1 MRRTPINQI
10 TLEGPDLS
18 GKTTLYQKIHEKSG
32 YYWNIQDRSAL
43 SMVVYARLY
52 GRSDYFHVE
61 ALKRELSNLN
71 NVMILLLPSWNVIVE
86 RFQKRGDEIQN
97 LSSLKKV
104 YDLFS
109 EAADEFENYPNVM
122 IAKTEIDDNM
132 VSVIVHNLRSHF
144 ERKPYH
150 EYAEHFKVAAASS
163 ENLEKVGLSLTH
175 YDVGFDDVSEEMLRY
190 EKEKVY
196 YDKIRRKLLKKI
208 DDELAGANEYGRE
221 ETHESRRFIYTD
233 DSCLSLCHFMLR
245 NEFLYGEFYLR
256 SSETKETL
264 QYDMNFIKSLTRD
277 VFSKLSEFSDI
288 KMCKIDLRIGSG
300 HIMRSTPI
308 NQITIDLIL

>member
-1 MRRTPINQI
+1 MRKTPINQI

-18 GKTTLYQKIHEKSG
+18 GKSTLYQKLHDASG
-32 YYWNIQDRSAL
+32 YCWNIQDRSSL

-52 GRSDYFHVE
+52 GRNDYYHVE
-61 ALKRELSNLN
+61 SLRRELSNLN
-71 NVMILLLPSWNVIVE
+71 NIMIFLLPEWDVIAE

-97 LSSLKKV
+97 IVSLKKV
-104 YDLFS
+104 YDLFA
-109 EAADEFENYPNVM
+109 EAAEELENYPNV
-122 IAKTEIDDNM
+122 ILARSEVDDNM
-132 VSVIVHNLRSHF
+132 IQYIAHNLRSHF
-144 ERKPYH
+144 ERMPYYK
-150 EYAEHFKVAAASS
+150 YADNFKISASCS
-163 ENLEKVGLSLTH
+163 DNLEKIGLNLVH
-175 YDVGFDDVSEEMLRY
+175 YDDGMFDDISEEMLRY

-196 YDKIRRKLLKKI
+196 YDKIRNKVLRKI
-208 DDELAGANEYGRE
+208 DDELAGINEYNRI

-277 VFSKLSEFSDI
+277 VFSRLSEFSEI
-288 KMCKIDLRIGSG
+288 KMCKINLKIGSG
-300 HIMRSTPI
+300 HIL
-308 NQITIDLIL
+308 N

>member
-18 GKTTLYQKIHEKSG
+18 GKTTLYQKLHEKSG
-32 YYWNIQDRSAL
+32 YFWNIQDRSSL
-43 SMVVYARLY
+43 SMIVYARLY

-61 ALKRELSNLN
+61 SLKRELSNLN
-71 NVMILLLPSWNVIVE
+71 NVMILLLPDWSVIAE

-97 LSSLKKV
+97 LVSLKKV

-109 EAADEFENYPNVM
+109 EAADEFENYPNV
-122 IAKTEIDDNM
+122 ILIKTEVDDNM
-132 VSVIVHNLRSHF
+132 VSYIIHNLRSHF
-144 ERKPYH
+144 EDKSYH
-150 EYAEHFKVAAASS
+150 EYADFFKIAAASS
-163 ENLEKVGLSLTH
+163 DNLEKVGLNLVH
-175 YDVGFDDVSEEMLRY
+175 YDDGMFNDVSEEMLRY

-196 YDKIRRKLLKKI
+196 YDKIRRKLLNKI
-208 DDELAGANEYGRE
+208 DNELAGANEYGRE

-288 KMCKIDLRIGSG
+288 KMCKISLKIGSG
-300 HIMRSTPI
+300 HII
-308 NQITIDLIL
+308 N

>member
-1 MRRTPINQI
+1 MRITPINQI

-32 YYWNIQDRSAL
+32 YHWIIQDRSAL
-43 SMVVYARLY
+43 SSVVYARLY
-52 GRSDYFHVE
+52 GRNDYFHVE

-71 NVMILLLPSWNVIVE
+71 NIIILLLPSWNIIAK

-97 LSSLKKV
+97 LVSLKKV

-109 EAADEFENYPNVM
+109 EAADEFENYPNV
-122 IAKTEIDDNM
+122 ILIKSEVDDNM
-132 VSVIVHNLRSHF
+132 VSYIVHQLRSHF

-150 EYAEHFKVAAASS
+150 EYADFFKIAAASS
-163 ENLEKVGLSLTH
+163 DNLEKVGLNLTH
-175 YDVGFDDVSEEMLRY
+175 YDNGMFDDVSEEMLRY

-196 YDKIRRKLLKKI
+196 YDKIRRTLLRKI
-208 DDELAGANEYGRE
+208 EDEIAGCNEYNRP
-221 ETHESRRFIYTD
+221 ETYESRRFIYTD

-256 SSETKETL
+256 SSNTKETL
-264 QYDMNFIKSLTRD
+264 SYDMNFIKALTRD

-288 KMCKIDLRIGSG
+288 KMCKLSLKIGSG
-300 HIMRSTPI
+300 HILI
-308 NQITIDLIL
+308 N

>member
-18 GKTTLYQKIHEKSG
+18 GKTTLYQKLHEKSG
-32 YYWNIQDRSAL
+32 YFWNIQDRSSL
-43 SMVVYARLY
+43 SMIVYARLY

-61 ALKRELSNLN
+61 SLKRELSNLN
-71 NVMILLLPSWNVIVE
+71 NVMILLLPDWSVIAE

-97 LSSLKKV
+97 LVSLKKV

-109 EAADEFENYPNVM
+109 EAADEFENYPNV
-122 IAKTEIDDNM
+122 ILIKTEVDDNM
-132 VSVIVHNLRSHF
+132 VSYIIHNLRSRF
-144 ERKPYH
+144 EDKPYH
-150 EYAEHFKVAAASS
+150 EYADFFKIAAASS
-163 ENLEKVGLSLTH
+163 DNLEKVGLNLVH
-175 YDVGFDDVSEEMLRY
+175 YDDGMFNDVSEEMLRY

-196 YDKIRRKLLKKI
+196 YDKIRRKLLNKI
-208 DDELAGANEYGRE
+208 DNELAGANEYGRE

-277 VFSKLSEFSDI
+277 VFSKLSEFSNI
-288 KMCKIDLRIGSG
+288 KMCKISLKIGSG
-300 HIMRSTPI
+300 HII
-308 NQITIDLIL
+308 N

>member
-1 MRRTPINQI
+1 MRKTPINQI

-18 GKTTLYQKIHEKSG
+18 GKTTLYQKIHEASN
-32 YYWNIQDRSAL
+32 YCWNIQDRSSL
-43 SMVVYARLY
+43 SMIVYARLY
-52 GRSDYFHVE
+52 GRNDYFHVE
-61 ALKRELSNLN
+61 ALKRDLSNFN
-71 NVMILLLPSWNVIVE
+71 NVMILLLPEWSVIAD

-97 LSSLKKV
+97 LVSLKKV

-109 EAADEFENYPNVM
+109 EAADEFENYPNV
-122 IAKTEIDDNM
+122 ITLRKEIDENM
-132 VSVIVHNLRSHF
+132 VNYIVHNLRSHF
-144 ERKPYH
+144 EGRSFH
-150 EYAEHFKVAAASS
+150 SFARMFMGSAASEES
-163 ENLEKVGLSLTH
+163 LERIGMSITH
-175 YDVGFDDVSEEMLRY
+175 YDNGTFEDVSEEMLSY

-256 SSETKETL
+256 SSETRETL
-264 QYDMNFIKSLTRD
+264 KYDMNFIKSLTRD
-277 VFSKLSEFSDI
+277 VFSRLSELSEI
-288 KMCKIDLRIGSG
+288 KMCKIELKIGSG
-300 HIMRSTPI
+300 HII
-308 NQITIDLIL
+308 NES

>member
-18 GKTTLYQKIHEKSG
+18 GKTTLYQKLHEKSG
-32 YYWNIQDRSAL
+32 YHWNIQDRSSL
-43 SMVVYARLY
+43 SMIVYARLY

-61 ALKRELSNLN
+61 SLKRELSNLN
-71 NVMILLLPSWNVIVE
+71 NIMILLLPEWSVIAE

-97 LSSLKKV
+97 LVSLKKV

-109 EAADEFENYPNVM
+109 EAADEFENYPNV
-122 IAKTEIDDNM
+122 ILIKSEIDDNM

-150 EYAEHFKVAAASS
+150 EYAEFFKVAAASS
-163 ENLEKVGLSLTH
+163 ENLEKIGLSLTH
-175 YDVGFDDVSEEMLRY
+175 YAADFDDVSEEMLCY

-221 ETHESRRFIYTD
+221 ETCESRRFIYTD

-245 NEFLYGEFYLR
+245 NEFLHGEFYLR

-277 VFSKLSEFSDI
+277 VFSRLSELSEI
-288 KMCKIDLRIGSG
+288 KMCKIELKIGSG
-300 HIMRSTPI
+300 HII
-308 NQITIDLIL
+308 NAS

>member
-18 GKTTLYQKIHEKSG
+18 GKTTLYQKLHEKSG
-32 YYWNIQDRSAL
+32 YFWNIQDRSSL
-43 SMVVYARLY
+43 SMIVYARLY

-61 ALKRELSNLN
+61 SLKRELSNLN
-71 NVMILLLPSWNVIVE
+71 NVMILLLPDWQVIAE

-97 LSSLKKV
+97 LVSLKKV

-109 EAADEFENYPNVM
+109 EAADEFENYPNV
-122 IAKTEIDDNM
+122 ILIKTEVNDSM
-132 VSVIVHNLRSHF
+132 VSYIIHSLRSRF
-144 ERKPYH
+144 EDKSYH
-150 EYAEHFKVAAASS
+150 EYADFFKIAAASS
-163 ENLEKVGLSLTH
+163 DNLEKVGLNLVH
-175 YDVGFDDVSEEMLRY
+175 YDDGMFDDVSEEMLHY

-196 YDKIRRKLLKKI
+196 YQKIRKKLLKKI

-277 VFSKLSEFSDI
+277 VFSRLSEFSDI
-288 KMCKIDLRIGSG
+288 KMCKISLKIGSG
-300 HIMRSTPI
+300 HI
-308 NQITIDLIL
+308 LA

>member
-18 GKTTLYQKIHEKSG
+18 GKTTLYQKLHEKSG
-32 YYWNIQDRSAL
+32 YHWNIQDRSSL
-43 SMVVYARLY
+43 SMIVYARLY

-61 ALKRELSNLN
+61 SLKRELSNLN
-71 NVMILLLPSWNVIVE
+71 NIMILLLPEWSVIAE

-97 LSSLKKV
+97 LVSLKKV

-109 EAADEFENYPNVM
+109 EAADEFENYPNV
-122 IAKTEIDDNM
+122 ILIKSEIDDNM

-150 EYAEHFKVAAASS
+150 EYAEFFKVAAASS
-163 ENLEKVGLSLTH
+163 ENLEKVGLTLTH
-175 YDVGFDDVSEEMLRY
+175 YAADFDDVSEEMLSY

-221 ETHESRRFIYTD
+221 ETYESR
-233 DSCLSLCHFMLR
+233 LSLCHFMLR

-264 QYDMNFIKSLTRD
+264 QYDMNFIKSLARD
-277 VFSKLSEFSDI
+277 VFSRLSELSEI
-288 KMCKIDLRIGSG
+288 KMCKIELKIGSG
-300 HIMRSTPI
+300 HII
-308 NQITIDLIL
+308 NES

>member
-18 GKTTLYQKIHEKSG
+18 GKTTLYQKLHEKSD
-32 YYWNIQDRSAL
+32 YFWNIQDRSSL
-43 SMVVYARLY
+43 SMIVYARLY

-61 ALKRELSNLN
+61 SLKRELSNLN
-71 NVMILLLPSWNVIVE
+71 NVMILLLPDWSVIAE

-97 LSSLKKV
+97 LVSLKKV

-109 EAADEFENYPNVM
+109 EAADEFENYPNV
-122 IAKTEIDDNM
+122 ILIKSEVDDNM
-132 VSVIVHNLRSHF
+132 VSYIVHQLRSRF
-144 ERKPYH
+144 EDKPYH
-150 EYAEHFKVAAASS
+150 EYADFFKIAAASS
-163 ENLEKVGLSLTH
+163 DNLEKVGLNLVH
-175 YDVGFDDVSEEMLRY
+175 YDDGMFNDVSEEMLRY

-196 YDKIRRKLLKKI
+196 YDKIRRKLLNKI
-208 DDELAGANEYGRE
+208 DNELAGANEYGRE

-288 KMCKIDLRIGSG
+288 KMCKISLKIGSG
-300 HIMRSTPI
+300 HII
-308 NQITIDLIL
+308 N

>member
-18 GKTTLYQKIHEKSG
+18 GKTTLYQKLHEKSG
-32 YYWNIQDRSAL
+32 YHWNIQDRSSL
-43 SMVVYARLY
+43 SMIVYARLY

-61 ALKRELSNLN
+61 SLKRALSNLN
-71 NVMILLLPSWNVIVE
+71 NIMILLLPEWSVIAE

-97 LSSLKKV
+97 LVSLKKV

-109 EAADEFENYPNVM
+109 EAADEFENYPNV
-122 IAKTEIDDNM
+122 ILIKSEIDDNM

-150 EYAEHFKVAAASS
+150 EYAEFFKVAAASS
-163 ENLEKVGLSLTH
+163 ENLEKVGLTLTH
-175 YDVGFDDVSEEMLRY
+175 YAADFDDVSEEMLSY

-221 ETHESRRFIYTD
+221 ETYESRRFIYTD

-264 QYDMNFIKSLTRD
+264 QYDMNFIKSLARD
-277 VFSKLSEFSDI
+277 VFSRLSELSEI
-288 KMCKIDLRIGSG
+288 KMCKIELKIGSG
-300 HIMRSTPI
+300 HII
-308 NQITIDLIL
+308 NES

>member
-18 GKTTLYQKIHEKSG
+18 GKTTLYQKLHEKSG
-32 YYWNIQDRSAL
+32 YFWNIQDRSSL
-43 SMVVYARLY
+43 SMIVYARLY

-61 ALKRELSNLN
+61 SLKRELSNLN
-71 NVMILLLPSWNVIVE
+71 NVMILLLPDWSVIAE

-97 LSSLKKV
+97 LVSLKKV

-109 EAADEFENYPNVM
+109 EAADEFENYPNV
-122 IAKTEIDDNM
+122 ILIKTEVDDNM
-132 VSVIVHNLRSHF
+132 VSYIIHNLRSRF
-144 ERKPYH
+144 EDKPYH
-150 EYAEHFKVAAASS
+150 EYADFFKIAAASS
-163 ENLEKVGLSLTH
+163 DNLEKVGLNLVH
-175 YDVGFDDVSEEMLRY
+175 YDDGMFNDVSEEMLRY

-196 YDKIRRKLLKKI
+196 YDKIRRKLLNKI
-208 DDELAGANEYGRE
+208 DNELAGANEYGRE

-277 VFSKLSEFSDI
+277 VFSRLSEFSDI
-288 KMCKIDLRIGSG
+288 KMCKISLKIGSG
-300 HIMRSTPI
+300 HI
-308 NQITIDLIL
+308 LA

>member
-18 GKTTLYQKIHEKSG
+18 GKTTLYQKLHEKSG
-32 YYWNIQDRSAL
+32 YFWNIQDRSSL
-43 SMVVYARLY
+43 SMIVYARLY

-61 ALKRELSNLN
+61 SLKRELSNLN
-71 NVMILLLPSWNVIVE
+71 NVMILLLPDWSVIAE

-97 LSSLKKV
+97 LVSLKKV

-109 EAADEFENYPNVM
+109 EAADEFENYPNV
-122 IAKTEIDDNM
+122 ILIKTEVDDNM
-132 VSVIVHNLRSHF
+132 VSYIIHNLRSRF
-144 ERKPYH
+144 EDKPYH
-150 EYAEHFKVAAASS
+150 EYADFFKIAAASS
-163 ENLEKVGLSLTH
+163 DNLEKVGLNLVH
-175 YDVGFDDVSEEMLRY
+175 YDDGMFNDVSEEMLRY

-196 YDKIRRKLLKKI
+196 YDKIRRKLLNKI
-208 DDELAGANEYGRE
+208 DNELAGANEYGRE

-288 KMCKIDLRIGSG
+288 KMCKISLKIGSG
-300 HIMRSTPI
+300 HII
-308 NQITIDLIL
+308 N